1 MICVCFSCVKCDE
14 IRSSFFSV
22 MYGVCQGSVLAPF
35 LFAIYLDDLSEICSP
50 NCGRFIILYAEYILL
65 ITYSVV
71 DLEKLIRLCER
82 ELNWLDMTVRPNVKN
97 MLSTNW
103 TALWRTLCEYYYFNG
118 SCLAM
123 D

>member
-1 MICVCFSCVKCDE
+1 MICVCFSCVKWGE

-82 ELNWLDMTVRPNVKN
+82 ELNWLDMTVRPNVKKYAVYE
-97 MLSTNW
+97 LDCVVTY
-103 TALWRTLCEYYYFNG
+103 LVRIL
-118 SCLAM
+118 LL
-123 D
+123 